1 MIWNGSHTLLG
12 NDEHRRFV
20 STSGRHED
28 SNDYVVLVWRKSER
42 RQPEHY
48 ERGSLLGF
56 KWAIH
61 FGGIDSPAGRKF
73 TPTENPY
80 YCALPYGDLNERDKL
95 KKTASLY
102 VPWYRTW
109 DRQTPLLKN
118 HWVKIIYRGRRCYAQ
133 WADVGPFGENDY
145 EWVFGNASR
154 PKSKINKH
162 AGLDVSPDVWKFLCM
177 RGNALTDF
185 EHVALEDVPD
195 GPWLNIITSSKGDRG
210 VG

>member
-1 MIWNGSHTLLG
+1 MTNIAGSSPRVGGMKTAMTTLFWCG
-12 NDEHRRFV
+12 ERANADNQNITNVE
-20 STSGRHED
+20 SYWD
-28 SNDYVVLVWRKSER
+28 S
-42 RQPEHY
+42 
-48 ERGSLLGF
+48 

-102 VPWYRTW
+102 VPWYSTW

-154 PKSKINKH
+154 PKSKINKY

-177 RGNALTDF
+177 GGNALTDF